1 MRVGILGPL
10 EVHLAGEP
18 VEVAGA
24 RLRALL
30 IRLAVDAGR
39 TVPVNALAD
48 ALWGETLPA
57 DPANAVQTLVSRL
70 RRALPD
76 GAVSF
81 GPGGYRL
88 EIVPESVD
96 ALHFEEL
103 ARRGR
108 TALAAGHPAE
118 AADLLGRA
126 LALWRGDALAEVAD
140 VAYAGAA
147 AARWEE
153 LRLLAIEDRIEAELA
168 VSAPDRVVPE
178 LERLVADQPLRERPR
193 ALLIRALHAAG
204 RTADALAAY
213 ADFRGRLAGELG
225 VDPSAEL
232 RQLHLA
238 VLRDEPAARTSF
250 TPPGTM
256 RTAPERPGM
265 AQTSLTPPGTTW
277 ISPEPSGMATP
288 SGMVGAS
295 SEQPGAFVT
304 GPPMRRD
311 NLRTA
316 LTSFVGRAEEL
327 DRIARMLTGSRLV
340 TLVGPGGA
348 GKTRLSLTAAARQ
361 HADDP
366 ALRVCLVELAPVT
379 DPVTLVQ
386 ALLGALD
393 LRESGY
399 LDNGQPVLPRD
410 ATSRLVDALS
420 AEDVLLV
427 LDNCEHLV
435 EPVATL
441 AEELLTRC
449 PRLRVLATTRE
460 PLNILG
466 EALCPVSPLALPEP
480 AASVA
485 GALAYPVVQ
494 LLRDRAAAVRPDFA
508 VTDDNVADVVEICRR
523 LDGLP
528 LAVELAAARLRFMS
542 PAHLADRL
550 GDRFRLLTGGSRTAM
565 ARHRTL
571 RAVVAWSWDLLL
583 EPERLLIERLSVFPA
598 GATRDSAAGVCAD
611 DRVPAADVA
620 DLLDAL
626 VDKSLLQVTGDGEP
640 RYRMLDTIREYGLER
655 LADTDLPRVRAAH
668 TAYFLALA
676 EQAEPHLRGAE
687 QLHWIRLVSAERDN
701 MLAALHAA
709 VDAGDAD
716 TAVRLVAALGLYW
729 TVLGANA
736 EAASWLGQAL
746 AVPGEAP
753 GPQRAI
759 ATAFYLVNTAN
770 SDQPGDGTE
779 LVKEIG
785 RLASSL
791 DPAWDHP
798 LLALLEPVA
807 ALLIDDTAAGLAA
820 IDRKLAHPDPWAR
833 SMLRMSRAFI
843 SDNDGNGE
851 AMYADLLAAV
861 DGFRQV
867 GERGGLSM
875 ALTALGEAR
884 SNRGDFDGAV
894 AAITESIALTRE
906 LSGTDDTEYQQVR
919 LAMVRGYRGEVA
931 VAETMLAEIAEHG
944 STRHVCGARLGL
956 GELARHRGDL
966 AEATRQYGLGLAQLS
981 DAVMASPQFRALIMT
996 AKGHLAVA
1004 AGDLQEAAACLVEAY
1019 AGALAVK
1026 DMPVVARV
1034 GVGVADVWRARGDRA
1049 RAARVLGA
1057 VEALRGS
1064 PDLASP
1070 DVLRLTAWQT
1080 ADPALA
1086 APFAEGRLLDRPGCL
1101 DAVDPH
1107 HLTP

>member
-10 EVHLAGEP
+10 EVRLAGEP

-39 TVPVNALAD
+39 TVPVSALAD
-48 ALWGETLPA
+48 ALWGDTLPA

-88 EIVPESVD
+88 ETVPESVD

-108 TALAAGHPAE
+108 ATLAAGHPAD
-118 AADLLGRA
+118 AAELLGRA
-126 LALWRGDALAEVAD
+126 LALWRGDALAEVCDAP
-140 VAYAGAA
+140 YAVAA
-147 AARWEE
+147 AARWAE
-153 LRLLAIEDRIEAELA
+153 LRLLAVEDRVEAELA
-168 VSAPDRVVPE
+168 VAAPDRVVPE

-193 ALLIRALHAAG
+193 ALLMRALHAAG

-213 ADFRGRLAGELG
+213 EDFRGRLAGELG
-225 VDPSAEL
+225 VDPSVEL

-238 VLRDEPAARTSF
+238 VLRDDPAARTSF
-250 TPPGTM
+250 T
-256 RTAPERPGM
+256 
-265 AQTSLTPPGTTW
+265 S
-277 ISPEPSGMATP
+277 
-288 SGMVGAS
+288 
-295 SEQPGAFVT
+295 PGATRTSFTPT
-304 GPPMRRD
+304 GAGRTSSDPPAALTSSSLPRRD
-311 NLRTA
+311 NLRA
-316 LTSFVGRAEEL
+316 SLTSFVGRAEEL
-327 DRIARMLTGSRLV
+327 DRIGRLLAAGRLV

-361 HADDP
+361 AADDP
-366 ALRVCLVELAPVT
+366 AVRVCLVELAPVT

-393 LRESGY
+393 LRESGFM
-399 LDNGQPVLPRD
+399 DNGQPVLPRD
-410 ATSRLVDALS
+410 AMSRLVDALS

-435 EPVATL
+435 EPVAAL

-480 AASVA
+480 SASMA

-611 DRVPAADVA
+611 ELVPAADIA

-626 VDKSLLQVTGDGEP
+626 VDKSLLQATGDGEP

-668 TAYFLALA
+668 TAYFLNLA
-676 EQAEPHLRGAE
+676 EQAEPHLRAAD
-687 QLHWIRLVSAERDN
+687 QLHWIRLLSAERDN
-701 MLAALHAA
+701 LLAALHAA

-716 TAVRLVAALGLYW
+716 TAVRLVAALGLHW

-753 GPQRAI
+753 GPQRAL
-759 ATAFYLVNTAN
+759 ATAFYLINTAN

-779 LVKEIG
+779 LIKEIG
-785 RLASSL
+785 RLAGSL
-791 DPAWDHP
+791 DPSWDHP

-820 IDRKLAHPDPWAR
+820 IERKLAHPDPWVR

-843 SDNDGNGE
+843 ADNDGDGE
-851 AMYADLLAAV
+851 AMYADLQEAV
-861 DGFRQV
+861 AGFRRV
-867 GERGGLSM
+867 GERGGLSI

-894 AAITESIALTRE
+894 AAITESIELTRE

-919 LAMVRGYRGEVA
+919 LAVIRGQRGETEA
-931 VAETMLAEIAEHG
+931 AKAILTDIAEHG
-944 STRHVCGARLGL
+944 SVRHACGARLGL
-956 GELARHRGDL
+956 GELARQRGDL
-966 AEATRQYGLGLAQLS
+966 AEANRQYGHALAQLG
-981 DAVMASPQFRALIMT
+981 DAVMASPQFRSLILT
-996 AKGHLAVA
+996 SKAHLAVDT
-1004 AGDLQEAAACLVEAY
+1004 GDLDEAAACLVEAY
-1019 AGALAVK
+1019 AGALTVK

-1034 GVGVADVWRARGDRA
+1034 GVGVADVWRARGERA
-1049 RAARVLGA
+1049 RAARTLGA
-1057 VEALRGS
+1057 TEALRGS
-1064 PDLASP
+1064 PDRANP
-1070 DVLRLTAWQT
+1070 DVLRLTAWLA

-1086 APFAEGRLLDRPGCL
+1086 GPYAEGRLLDRDGSL

-1107 HLTP
+1107 HLS

>member
-39 TVPVNALAD
+39 TVPVSGLAD

-96 ALHFEEL
+96 ALHFEDL

-108 TALAAGHPAE
+108 AALAAGHPAE
-118 AADLLGRA
+118 AAELLGRA
-126 LALWRGDALAEVAD
+126 LALWRGDALAEVAE

-147 AARWEE
+147 AARWGE

-168 VSAPDRVVPE
+168 VAAPDRMVPE

-213 ADFRGRLAGELG
+213 EGFRGRLAGELG

-250 TPPGTM
+250 TPPGT
-256 RTAPERPGM
+256 
-265 AQTSLTPPGTTW
+265 AQTSSGSPGTALTSSG
-277 ISPEPSGMATP
+277 SPGMGWPSSEPP
-288 SGMVGAS
+288 GMVGTS
-295 SEQPGAFVT
+295 SEQRSAFATGA
-304 GPPMRRD
+304 PARRD

-327 DRIARMLTGSRLV
+327 DRIARLLAGSRLV

-348 GKTRLSLTAAARQ
+348 GKTRLAVTAAARQ
-361 HADDP
+361 RNDDP
-366 ALRVCLVELAPVT
+366 ALRVCLVELAPVI
-379 DPVTLVQ
+379 DPLTLVQ

-393 LRESGY
+393 LRESGFG
-399 LDNGQPVLPRD
+399 DNGQPVLPRD
-410 ATSRLVDALS
+410 AMSRLVDALS
-420 AEDVLLV
+420 AEDVLLL

-466 EALCPVSPLALPEP
+466 EALCPVPTLALPEP
-480 AASVA
+480 SAGVA
-485 GALAYPVVQ
+485 DALAYPVVQ

-571 RAVVAWSWDLLL
+571 RAVVAWSWDLLQ
-583 EPERLLIERLSVFPA
+583 EPERLLIERLAVFPA
-598 GATRDSAAGVCAD
+598 GATVDSAVGVCAD
-611 DRVPAADVA
+611 ALVPAADVA

-626 VDKSLLQVTGDGEP
+626 VDKSLLQVTGDGEL
-640 RYRMLDTIREYGLER
+640 RYRLLDTIREYGLER

-668 TAYFLALA
+668 TAYFLELA

-687 QLHWIRLVSAERDN
+687 QLHWIRLVSTERDN
-701 MLAALHAA
+701 MLAALNAA

-753 GPQRAI
+753 GPQRAV
-759 ATAFYLVNTAN
+759 ATAFYLINTAN
-770 SDQPGDGTE
+770 TDQPGDGTE
-779 LVKEIG
+779 LIKEIG
-785 RLASSL
+785 RLAGSL

-807 ALLIDDTAAGLAA
+807 AMLTDDTAAGLAA
-820 IDRKLAHPDPWAR
+820 IERRLSHADPWVR

-843 SDNDGNGE
+843 ADNDGDGQ

-861 DGFRQV
+861 DGFREV

-894 AAITESIALTRE
+894 AAITESIELTRE
-906 LSGTDDTEYQQVR
+906 LSGTDDTEYQRVR
-919 LAMVRGYRGEVA
+919 LAVVHGNRGEVA
-931 VAETMLAEIAEHG
+931 VAESMLAEIAEHG

-966 AEATRQYGLGLAQLS
+966 AEATRQYGYALAQLS

-996 AKGHLAVA
+996 AKAHLAVA
-1004 AGDLQEAAACLVEAY
+1004 TGDLQEATACLVEAY
-1019 AGALAVK
+1019 AGALTVK

-1034 GVGVADVWRARGDRA
+1034 GVGVADVWRARGDRT
-1049 RAARVLGA
+1049 RAALVLGA

-1070 DVLRLTAWQT
+1070 DVVRLTAWLT

-1086 APFAEGRLLDRPGCL
+1086 APFAEGRLLDHAGCL

-1107 HLTP
+1107 HLN

>member
-81 GPGGYRL
+81 SPGGYRL
-88 EIVPESVD
+88 EIVPEAVD

-118 AADLLGRA
+118 AAELLGRA

-153 LRLLAIEDRIEAELA
+153 LRLLAVEDRVEAELA

-213 ADFRGRLAGELG
+213 ADFRARLAGELG
-225 VDPSAEL
+225 VEPSAEL

-256 RTAPERPGM
+256 RTSPEPPGM
-265 AQTSLTPPGTTW
+265 AQTSFTPPGTTW
-277 ISPEPSGMATP
+277 TSPGMVTP
-288 SGMVGAS
+288 SGMVRTS
-295 SEQPGAFVT
+295 SEQAGAFGT
-304 GPPMRRD
+304 GLPTRRD

-327 DRIARMLTGSRLV
+327 DRIARLLAGSRLV

-611 DRVPAADVA
+611 DLVPAADVA

-655 LADTDLPRVRAAH
+655 LADTELPRVRAAH

-736 EAASWLGQAL
+736 EAARWLGQAL

-820 IDRKLAHPDPWAR
+820 IDRKLSHPDPWAR
-833 SMLRMSRAFI
+833 SMLRLSRAFI
-843 SDNDGNGE
+843 SDNDGHGE

-867 GERGGLSM
+867 GERGALSM

-894 AAITESIALTRE
+894 AAITESIELTRE

-919 LAMVRGYRGEVA
+919 LAVVRGHRGETEAAEA
-931 VAETMLAEIAEHG
+931 VLREIAEHG
-944 STRHVCGARLGL
+944 SARHACGARLGL
-956 GELARHRGDL
+956 GDLARQRGDL
-966 AEATRQYGLGLAQLS
+966 AEATREYGHALAQLG
-981 DAVMASPQFRALIMT
+981 DAVMASPQFRALILSSK
-996 AKGHLAVA
+996 AHLALAV
-1004 AGDLQEAAACLVEAY
+1004 GDLDEATACLVEAY
-1019 AGALAVK
+1019 AGALTVK

-1034 GVGVADVWRARGDRA
+1034 GVGVADVWRVRGDRT

-1057 VEALRGS
+1057 VETLRGS
-1064 PDLASP
+1064 PDLANP
-1070 DVLRLTAWQT
+1070 DVLRLTAWLA

-1086 APFAEGRLLDRPGCL
+1086 DAFAEGRLLDRAGCL